1 MYGTGNSHCSKG
13 MLGKGPREEEIQ
25 VEQESEENTR
35 EMIEILRD
43 FSDDRLKS
51 VWKFEKECEID
62 SD

>member
-1 MYGTGNSHCSKG
+1 